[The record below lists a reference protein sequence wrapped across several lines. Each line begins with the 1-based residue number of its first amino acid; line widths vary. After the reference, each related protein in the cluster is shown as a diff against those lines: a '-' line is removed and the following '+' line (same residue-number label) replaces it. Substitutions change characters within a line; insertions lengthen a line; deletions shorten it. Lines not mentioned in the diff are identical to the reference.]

1 MSATFGC
8 VRSVVALVDRCCCC
22 GCALR
27 HGTSSDGR
35 WFRTAACRK
44 RSSYSCNHRVR
55 NRLCWCARYCTS
67 IHRVRR
73 GCHAPK
79 SKSSSTSRSSAG
91 TSTDRRTS
99 CSSPSEPSSSTS
111 TMNRHGEA
119 LWWWTVWNSEG
130 SSRCRTK
137 SLDGCSGNRSGGWCS
152 SRFRRPFCD
161 SVRGA
166 VLGMWSRRRLIVH
179 CHWELEAGR
188 GFKVGFTH
196 ARTRFHT
203 LNGAEKFWSCS

>member
-130 SSRCRTK
+130 SVN
-137 SLDGCSGNRSGGWCS
+137 GNSVGTTTTTYREGVTGRLNGRVRGGS
-152 SRFRRPFCD
+152 SRNYC
-161 SVRGA
+161 
-166 VLGMWSRRRLIVH
+166 
-179 CHWELEAGR
+179 
-188 GFKVGFTH
+188 
-196 ARTRFHT
+196 
-203 LNGAEKFWSCS
+203 